1 MVDISLMQTALGN
14 EKADLLIKGG
24 KYVNV
29 FTDEI
34 YQADVAVKGEKVAY
48 VGDCKHCIG
57 DKTKIIDVQGSYIVP
72 GLIDAHFHPEV
83 CKLTMTRL
91 AEALVPTGTT
101 TIFAGMDDLWAFSGM
116 KGVRFALDE
125 SKKTPLRILY
135 TPYSRVPVTGF
146 EPASTVP
153 YQFGAAE
160 MEKVL
165 EWPETFGP
173 MDMIID
179 FILGQDK
186 DMLKEMEITQAKGL
200 LVHGHD
206 PMESGPRMQ
215 AFLSTGIR
223 SDHVPLSAGEVYEKL
238 RAGMWVMLC
247 ESPIAHVLPD
257 VIKVI
262 TENKVNS
269 RHCTF
274 CIDDIDTRDIFE
286 TGHIDHQIRT
296 VIKNGL
302 NPITAIQIATL
313 NAAECHRM
321 DHLIGSVAPG
331 KIADIVVVDDLV
343 RFKIQKVFA
352 AGKLVAENGRVIED
366 LPSPEYP
373 KYFYNTFHTA
383 RKIEPNDLS
392 IKLDKGKNVHSARV
406 HVIELSPKD
415 LYRSGREAYLPV
427 IEGEIQPDIENDIL
441 YCAVIER
448 HKKSGRIGLGFVS
461 GFNLNGGTI
470 LTTLAPPDGNIIC
483 LGSNKE
489 DMATAINHIVEI
501 GGGQAAVKDG
511 EVLAEVALPIGGIM
525 ADINPR
531 DMASAEERLTDLVHE
546 WGSPIDRPFYF
557 LMFLEIVGLPNYSIT
572 EHGVISFKDQAYFD
586 PILDRAFFK

>member
-1 MVDISLMQTALGN
+1 MVDIPLMETALGN

-24 KYVNV
+24 QYVNV

-34 YQADVAVKGEKVAY
+34 YPADVAIKGEKIAY
-48 VGDCKHCIG
+48 VGDCSHCIG
-57 DKTKIIDVQGSYIVP
+57 EKTNVIDIQGSYLVP

-83 CKLTMTRL
+83 AKLTITRL

-101 TIFAGMDDLWAFSGM
+101 TIFAGMDDLWAFSGIQ
-116 KGVRFALDE
+116 GVRFALDK
-125 SKKTPLRILY
+125 SKKTPLRVLY

-160 MEKVL
+160 MEEVL
-165 EWPETFGP
+165 KWPETHGP

-186 DMLKEMEITQAKGL
+186 DMLKEMEITQAKGF

-215 AFLSTGIR
+215 ALLSTGIR
-223 SDHVPLSAGEVYEKL
+223 SDHVPLSASEVHEKL

-257 VIKVI
+257 VVKVL

-296 VIKNGL
+296 VIKSGL

-321 DHLIGSVAPG
+321 DHLLGSIAPG
-331 KIADIVVVDDLV
+331 KIADIVVVDDLA
-343 RFKIQKVFA
+343 RFQVQKVFA
-352 AGKLVAENGRVIED
+352 SGKLVAENGSVVD
-366 LPSPEYP
+366 KLLSPEYP
-373 KYFYNTFHTA
+373 KTFYNTFHLA
-383 RKIEPNDLS
+383 RKIEPDDLT
-392 IKLDKGKNVHSARV
+392 IKIDKSAHSARV
-406 HVIELSPKD
+406 HVIQLSPKD
-415 LYRSGREAYLPV
+415 LYRSGKEASLPV
-427 IEGEIQPDIENDIL
+427 VNGEIQPDLKNDIL
-441 YCAVIER
+441 YCAVVER

-483 LGSNKE
+483 LGSNKQ
-489 DMATAINHIVEI
+489 DMAFAINHIVEI
-501 GGGQAAVKDG
+501 GGGQAAIKDG
-511 EVLAEVALPIGGIM
+511 KVLAEVSLPIGGIM
-525 ADINPR
+525 ADVK
-531 DMASAEERLTDLVHE
+531 S
-546 WGSPIDRPFYF
+546 
-557 LMFLEIVGLPNYSIT
+557 
-572 EHGVISFKDQAYFD
+572 
-586 PILDRAFFK
+586 